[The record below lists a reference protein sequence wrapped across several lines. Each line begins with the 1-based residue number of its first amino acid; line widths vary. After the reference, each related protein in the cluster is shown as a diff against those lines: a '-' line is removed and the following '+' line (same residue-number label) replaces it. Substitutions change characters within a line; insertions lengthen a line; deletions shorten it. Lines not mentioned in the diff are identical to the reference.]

1 MNQNYQ
7 NHARLVTGFH
17 KVLSLLIILG
27 LIGSIFNLYKSLGND
42 TLYSASLIT
51 LLFICCIFLYWYT
64 RSFPLKAQDRAIRAE
79 ENFRYY
85 LITGKALPNELSM
98 GQIVAL
104 RFAPDN
110 EFPGLVERVLSE
122 KLDPKSIKLAI
133 NNWKPDNY
141 RV

>member
-17 KVLSLLIILG
+17 KVLSPLLLLG
-27 LIGSIFNLYKSLGND
+27 FIGSLFNLYKSFGND
-42 TLYSASLIT
+42 TFYSASLIT
-51 LLFICCIFLYWYT
+51 LLFLCGIFLFWYT
-64 RSFPLKAQDRAIRAE
+64 RSFPLKAQDRAIRSE

-85 LITGKALPNELSM
+85 LLTGKGLPSELSM

-104 RFAPDN
+104 RFAPDE
-110 EFPGLVERVLSE
+110 EFPGLVEKAVSE
-122 KLDPKSIKLAI
+122 KLDSKSIKQAI
-133 NNWKPDNY
+133 KNWKPDHY

>member
-17 KVLSLLIILG
+17 KVLGPLLLLG
-27 LIGSIFNLYKSLGND
+27 FIGSLFNLYKSFGND

-51 LLFICCIFLYWYT
+51 LLFLSGIILFWYT
-64 RSFPLKAQDRAIRAE
+64 RSFPLKAQDRAIRSE
-79 ENFRYY
+79 ENFRFY
-85 LITGKALPNELSM
+85 LLTGKALPSDLSM

-104 RFAPDN
+104 RFAPD
-110 EFPGLVERVLSE
+110 EELPTLVEKAVSE
-122 KLDPKSIKLAI
+122 KLDSKSIKQAI
-133 NNWKPDNY
+133 KNWKPDYY

>member
-17 KVLSLLIILG
+17 KVLSLLIFLG
-27 LIGSIFNLYKSLGND
+27 FIGSVFNLYKALGND
-42 TLYSASLIT
+42 TLYSASLIS
-51 LLFICCIFLYWYT
+51 LLFICCMFLFWYT
-64 RSFPLKAQDRAIRAE
+64 RSFPLKAQDRAIRCE

-104 RFAPDN
+104 RFAPDE
-110 EFPGLVERVLSE
+110 EFPSLVEKAVSE
-122 KLDPKSIKLAI
+122 KMDAKTIKMSIKI
-133 NNWKPDNY
+133 WKSDNY

>member
-1 MNQNYQ
+1 MTQNYQ

-17 KVLSLLIILG
+17 KVLGLLILTG
-27 LIGSIFNLYKSLGND
+27 LTGSIFNLYKSWGNE

-51 LLFICCIFLYWYT
+51 LLFVCLIFLFWYT
-64 RSFPLKAQDRAIRAE
+64 RSFPLKAQDRAIRSE

-85 LITGKALPNELSM
+85 ILTGKALPNELSV

-104 RFAPDN
+104 RFAPDE
-110 EFPGLVERVLSE
+110 EFPGLVEKAISE
-122 KLDPKSIKLAI
+122 KIDSKSIKMSI
-133 NNWKPDNY
+133 KNWKSDYY